1 MPLNFVIMQFGT
13 RNNKLA
19 TTSNKTSR
27 ILRGPWW
34 RDLLM
39 TFIATTFSIMLT
51 FGTAALIDK
60 KQKEK
65 SKRQM
70 VMYVLYD
77 MSRSLELVEHVD
89 SMLREG
95 LELQIEVARDTSLF
109 EQKKFFFNH
118 CMPQEHFDKTTAQ
131 IFSSNFETLNT
142 LDNVGFVEMI
152 STFYHD
158 RDLYEDYIID
168 SCQNDYRQNAQHWD
182 LETALEFSYSYYIFM
197 SGTIRDGL
205 KDDFQ
210 QCKELMG
217 VSDEELAAFE
227 LKERGK
233 EDSKTSLGGT
243 ENKHIKEMIENDA
256 RLESAIEEGRN
267 GGKQSE

>member
-1 MPLNFVIMQFGT
+1 MGFGT
-13 RNNKLA
+13 KKDKLA
-19 TTSNKTSR
+19 SISNKTSHIWQR
-27 ILRGPWW
+27 PWW
-34 RDLLM
+34 KDLLM
-39 TFIATTFSIMLT
+39 TFIATTFSIVLT

-60 KQKEK
+60 RQKEK

-77 MSRSLELVEHVD
+77 MNRSLELVERSD
-89 SMLREG
+89 SMLRNG

-109 EQKKFFFNH
+109 EKKKYVFSH
-118 CMPQEHFDKTTAQ
+118 YIPSAHFDKTTAQ

-142 LDNVGFVEMI
+142 LDNVAFVEMI

-168 SCQNDYRQNAQHWD
+168 SCQNEFNQNAQHLD
-182 LETALEFSYSYYIFM
+182 LETTLEFSYSYYIFM
-197 SGTIRDGL
+197 SGTIWDAL
-205 KDDFQ
+205 KEDFQ

-227 LKERGK
+227 LKQRGK
-233 EDSKTSLGGT
+233 AGSDASLGDS
-243 ENKHIKEMIENDA
+243 ENKHIMEMVENDA
-256 RLESAIEEGRN
+256 RLNSAIEEGRS
-267 GGKQSE
+267 GGKQNEK

>member
-1 MPLNFVIMQFGT
+1 MGFGT
-13 RNNKLA
+13 KIKKLA
-19 TTSNKTSR
+19 TTSNKTPR
-27 ILRGPWW
+27 IMRGVWW
-34 RDLLM
+34 KDLLM
-39 TFIATTFSIMLT
+39 TFIATTFSIVLT

-77 MSRSLELVEHVD
+77 MNRSLELVERCD

-95 LELQIEVARDTSLF
+95 FELQIEVARDTSLF
-109 EQKKFFFNH
+109 EIKKYFFNH
-118 CMPQEHFDKTTAQ
+118 CIPSERFDKTTAQ

-158 RDLYEDYIID
+158 RDVYEDYIID
-168 SCQNDYRQNAQHWD
+168 SCQNEFKQNALHLD

-197 SGTIRDGL
+197 SGTIWDVL
-205 KDDFQ
+205 KADFQ
-210 QCKELMG
+210 RCKKLMG

-227 LKERGK
+227 LKERAK
-233 EDSKTSLGGT
+233 DESKASLDGT
-243 ENKHIKEMIENDA
+243 ENKHIEEMVENDF
-256 RLESAIEEGRN
+256 LLKSAIEEGKS
-267 GGKQSE
+267 GGRQGEK